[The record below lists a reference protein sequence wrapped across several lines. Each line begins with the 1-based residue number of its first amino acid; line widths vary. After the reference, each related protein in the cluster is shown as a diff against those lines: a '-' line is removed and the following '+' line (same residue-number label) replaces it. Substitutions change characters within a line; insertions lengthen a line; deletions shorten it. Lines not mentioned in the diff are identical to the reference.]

1 MQVVVQEIPFRVEKL
16 DIFKRCTN
24 LCHNFKVFFV
34 FFFLLFKLILY
45 LQNLQTKSLNA
56 LIK

>member
-16 DIFKRCTN
+16 DFLKGVRT
-24 LCHNFKVFFV
+24 FV
-34 FFFLLFKLILY
+34 TISRFLFFLLFKLILY

>member
-16 DIFKRCTN
+16 DIFKRCMN
-24 LCHNFKVFFV
+24 LCYNFKVFL

>member
-24 LCHNFKVFFV
+24 LCYNFKVFWG
-34 FFFLLFKLILY
+34 FFLLFKLILY

>member
-1 MQVVVQEIPFRVEKL
+1 MHVVVQEIPFRVEKL

-24 LCHNFKVFFV
+24 LCYNFKVLV
-34 FFFLLFKLILY
+34 FFLLFKLILY